1 MTIVRNKL
9 AAVVLP
15 LILAAGLTACQKQES
30 ASGQG
35 PAEQAGKVIDSAA
48 SKAGTELSKAGEV
61 IGQTM
66 EKAAEKGGQAMEKA
80 GEKMQSTAQ
89 ESKSEVEQKKE

>member
-1 MTIVRNKL
+1 MATIHNKL

-15 LILAAGLTACQKQES
+15 LFLAAGLTACQKQES
-30 ASGQG
+30 ATGQG
-35 PAEQAGKVIDSAA
+35 PAEQAGQAIDSAA
-48 SKAGTELSKAGEV
+48 SKAGTELSKAGEA

-80 GEKMQSTAQ
+80 GEKMQSAAQ
-89 ESKSEVEQKKE
+89 ESKAEVEQKKE